1 MSYVFWMWPGRER
14 MEEGG
19 ERIPGKTLQ
28 LSLPSQVWSVSAL
41 VLNSETHKSQVRVSP
56 MGKPS
61 FLLIL
66 HQPCYYLGPQ
76 YVRFPSIDT
85 PEDVERQTCEDQ
97 QTKEPSVMDKRQW
110 LLGGY
115 SYSRPKSHSEQWK
128 EDDRPIRGMRELR
141 PQSPLTSSLVFPSP
155 PLLHPFDVARRM
167 PEVARKMPE
176 EPNTSLFLTLHGSI
190 NIIY

>member
-1 MSYVFWMWPGRER
+1 MSYVFWMWPGREW

-19 ERIPGKTLQ
+19 GRIPGKTLQ

-41 VLNSETHKSQVRVSP
+41 VLNSETCKSQVRVSP

-76 YVRFPSIDT
+76 YVRFPSIET

-128 EDDRPIRGMRELR
+128 EDDHPIRGMRELR
-141 PQSPLTSSLVFPSP
+141 PQSPRRAHWFS
-155 PLLHPFDVARRM
+155 PLLLCSILWCSQEDARSSQEDARRTQH
-167 PEVARKMPE
+167 EFVFNASWF
-176 EPNTSLFLTLHGSI
+176 N
-190 NIIY
+190 